1 MGIHV
6 ETRDGSGRDGSGR
19 VGSGRVGSGRVGK
32 IAAGFLIE
40 RVQLDWSKLR

>member
-32 IAAGFLIE
+32 IAAGFLE